1 MSDTIILIVY
11 RYIYNTKLIMNGAI
25 NTMYTDILKHKVLI
39 INQIKKYAFIL

>member
-25 NTMYTDILKHKVLI
+25 NTMYTDILKHKVKLSMRLK
-39 INQIKKYAFIL
+39 NMLL